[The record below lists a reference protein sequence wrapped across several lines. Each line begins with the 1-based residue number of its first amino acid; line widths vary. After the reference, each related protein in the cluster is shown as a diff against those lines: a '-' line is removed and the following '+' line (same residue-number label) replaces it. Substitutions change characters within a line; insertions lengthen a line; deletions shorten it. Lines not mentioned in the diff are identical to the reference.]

1 MAGIRSS
8 PFLSGCSKSGD
19 SIPHPVPFWKWRT
32 KAFPLRPAS
41 CSGQLPWYNQR
52 RICREGIQMRNT
64 FDRFNGRHQDYQAAR
79 PSYAQEFLD
88 WLGELYAPPERYTAA
103 DIGSGTGKLSAQLLA
118 AASASAAWSRIRIC
132 GGRRR
137 RFWAAIPGSPPQMER
152 TMIPGCRTGPW
163 TWSQRP
169 RPSTGSTVL
178 PLRGSAAGS
187 CAPAAGASSSRPWR
201 RITRRPTKTT
211 RSPTRRAHAH
221 LRTVRPPAHLRC
233 GLHRPP
239 A

>member
-1 MAGIRSS
+1 
-8 PFLSGCSKSGD
+8 
-19 SIPHPVPFWKWRT
+19 
-32 KAFPLRPAS
+32 
-41 CSGQLPWYNQR
+41 
-52 RICREGIQMRNT
+52 MRNT

-118 AASASAAWSRIRIC
+118 AGFRVCGVEPNPDMRGAAEALL
-132 GGRRR
+132 GGDP
-137 RFWAAIPGSPPQMER
+137 RFSSSNG
-152 TMIPGCRTGPW
+152 TDHDTGCRTGPW

-187 CAPAAGASSSRPWR
+187 CVPAGGPFSSGTS
-201 RITRRPTKTT
+201 
-211 RSPTRRAHAH
+211 A
-221 LRTVRPPAHLRC
+221 
-233 GLHRPP
+233 GLHR
-239 A
+239 

>member
-1 MAGIRSS
+1 
-8 PFLSGCSKSGD
+8 
-19 SIPHPVPFWKWRT
+19 
-32 KAFPLRPAS
+32 
-41 CSGQLPWYNQR
+41 
-52 RICREGIQMRNT
+52 MRNT

-118 AASASAAWSRIRIC
+118 AGFRVCGVEPNPDMRGAAEALL
-132 GGRRR
+132 GGDP
-137 RFWAAIPGSPPQMER
+137 RFSSSNG
-152 TMIPGCRTGPW
+152 TDHDTGLPDRW

-187 CAPAAGASSSRPWR
+187 CVPAGGPFSSGTS
-201 RITRRPTKTT
+201 
-211 RSPTRRAHAH
+211 A
-221 LRTVRPPAHLRC
+221 
-233 GLHRPP
+233 GLHR
-239 A
+239 